1 MAPRRRFLEFAAA
14 TMLSARID
22 RQAWGDNTK
31 NGVPLRTLGHT
42 GEKVSVVGIG
52 GYHLARP
59 GVGLEESIR
68 IVRTALDQGINFL
81 DNCRDY
87 NGRESEL
94 RMGKALGAGDRQ
106 KAFLMT
112 KIDGRDRATAANQI
126 NDSLQRLRTD
136 RIDLL
141 QFHEVIRANDPD
153 RIFAPGGALEAVLEA
168 RKAGKVRYIGCR
180 APISI

>member
-1 MAPRRRFLEFAAA
+1 MASRRRFLEFAAA

-87 NGRESEL
+87 NGGESEL

-106 KAFLMT
+106 
-112 KIDGRDRATAANQI
+112 
-126 NDSLQRLRTD
+126 
-136 RIDLL
+136 
-141 QFHEVIRANDPD
+141 
-153 RIFAPGGALEAVLEA
+153 
-168 RKAGKVRYIGCR
+168 
-180 APISI
+180 